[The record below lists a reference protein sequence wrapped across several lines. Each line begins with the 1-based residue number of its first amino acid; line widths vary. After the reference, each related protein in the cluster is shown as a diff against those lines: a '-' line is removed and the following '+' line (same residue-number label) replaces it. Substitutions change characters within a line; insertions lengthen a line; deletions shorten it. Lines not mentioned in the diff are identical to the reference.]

1 MSQSKGFD
9 IEELLQYSDTK
20 LIMLALGDGNPGA
33 YKVVVE
39 LFKLV
44 ELDETTNDT
53 IMNLIKQLMIK
64 NIIGARLWY
73 IYKNEAK
80 LDINNLLYVNLDQFT
95 DEYFYEKFEKYTKNI

>member
-39 LFKLV
+39 LFKVV

-80 LDINNLLYVNLDQFT
+80 LDINNLIYVNLDQFT

>member
-1 MSQSKGFD
+1 MSQSKDFD

-39 LFKLV
+39 LFKVV
-44 ELDETTNDT
+44 ELDETKNDT
-53 IMNLIKQLMIK
+53 IMNLFKQLMSK

-80 LDINNLLYVNLDQFT
+80 LNITNLLNISLDQFT
-95 DEYFYEKFEKYTKNI
+95 DEYFYEKFEKYTKNL

>member
-39 LFKLV
+39 LFKV
-44 ELDETTNDT
+44 IELDETKNEL
-53 IMNLIKQLMIK
+53 IISLIKQLMSK
-64 NIIGARLWY
+64 NIVGARLWY

-80 LDINNLLYVNLDQFT
+80 LNITNLLNISLDQFT
-95 DEYFYEKFEKYTKNI
+95 DEYFYEKFEKYTKNL

>member
-1 MSQSKGFD
+1 MSQSKGID

-39 LFKLV
+39 LFKVV

-64 NIIGARLWY
+64 NIIGTRLWY

-80 LDINNLLYVNLDQFT
+80 LDINNLIYINLDQFT

>member
-1 MSQSKGFD
+1 MSQSKDFD

-39 LFKLV
+39 LFKVV
-44 ELDETTNDT
+44 ELDETKNDT
-53 IMNLIKQLMIK
+53 IMNLIKQLMSK

-80 LDINNLLYVNLDQFT
+80 LNITNLLNISLDQFT
-95 DEYFYEKFEKYTKNI
+95 DEYFYEKFEKYTKNL

>member
-1 MSQSKGFD
+1 MSQYKGFD
-9 IEELLQYSDTK
+9 IEELLQYSDGK
-20 LIMLALGDGNPGA
+20 LIMLALSDGNPGA
-33 YKVVVE
+33 YKVVIE
-39 LFKLV
+39 LFKVV

-64 NIIGARLWY
+64 NIIGSRLWY

-80 LDINNLLYVNLDQFT
+80 LDINKLLCINLDQFT

>member
-1 MSQSKGFD
+1 MSQSKDFD

-39 LFKLV
+39 LFKVV
-44 ELDETTNDT
+44 ELDETKND
-53 IMNLIKQLMIK
+53 IIINLIKDLMSK

-80 LDINNLLYVNLDQFT
+80 LDINNLLHANLDQFT
-95 DEYFYEKFEKYTKNI
+95 DEYFYEKFEKYTKNL